1 MRPTVL
7 SILGRVPLL
16 QLVPSGQLEGLGR
29 YIHLRRLPRTEIL
42 YRTDDPATNL
52 YVLASGCLK
61 LSTPG
66 PEGDEVLLGLV
77 RPYALLGEAAVF
89 NSRRHTATAIA
100 LVESEVIGINA
111 NAFVDF
117 VRHHPEVALRLLESF
132 SHQLQ
137 RAQERMEDIAFL
149 DVPARV
155 AKRLIEL
162 ALEFGEKTAQGYLI
176 TLRLTQSELAA
187 LVGASRESVNKAL
200 RLFAEKGL
208 LRSERR
214 GLLITDLA
222 ALQRR
227 IY

>member
-1 MRPTVL
+1 
-7 SILGRVPLL
+7 
-16 QLVPSGQLEGLGR
+16 
-29 YIHLRRLPRTEIL
+29 
-42 YRTDDPATNL
+42 
-52 YVLASGCLK
+52 
-61 LSTPG
+61 
-66 PEGDEVLLGLV
+66 
-77 RPYALLGEAAVF
+77 
-89 NSRRHTATAIA
+89 
-100 LVESEVIGINA
+100 
-111 NAFVDF
+111 
-117 VRHHPEVALRLLESF
+117 
-132 SHQLQ
+132 
-137 RAQERMEDIAFL
+137 MEDIAFL